1 MNTQEQR
8 RELDRALTAIFLD
21 RNAAFLGPVLCNLN
35 VGWSNKVKTARTNGL
50 DIQINPDWFM
60 TLPEATRKTVL
71 LHEVWHTARLHRV
84 REEDREH
91 DIWNQACDFA
101 INMALDQ
108 DGYTF
113 DGIDNIC
120 LDRRFTDK
128 AEEEIYQILM
138 QESQNQKSNGGGSG
152 KGKSQ
157 GQSSGSSNGGGN
169 NGEDSEQDDN
179 SLNNDMSNE
188 QPQDQDGQSIPQQ
201 EVTQQMVNSIVNAME
216 QAKQAGGQQ
225 AGSIPGSVTEF
236 IDKFL
241 TPIIPWTKVLQD
253 FFTALCDEQDY
264 TWKRPNRRYQD
275 MYMPSLQDDEEGLE
289 HLMYFIDTS
298 GSISDAQIKRV
309 NSEIKYIQ
317 EQIRPRKLTLVQ
329 FDCAIQDI
337 KEYELDDPFD
347 YVEIHGR
354 GGTNLDPVK
363 EMIDKYKPTAAV
375 IFSDLECAPMD
386 EPECKCPVVWIG
398 VDTSSSWSHT
408 PSFGK
413 LIEIN
418 T

>member
-8 RELDRALTAIFLD
+8 RELDRAMTAIFLD

-35 VGWSNKVKTARTNGL
+35 IGWNNKIKTARTNGL

-91 DIWNQACDFA
+91 DIWNQACDIA
-101 INMALDQ
+101 INLALED

-113 DGIDNIC
+113 DGIDGI
-120 LDRRFTDK
+120 RIDK
-128 AEEEIYQILM
+128 KFKHNSEEEIYQILLE
-138 QESQNQKSNGGGSG
+138 ESQNQQSNNGPSNSG
-152 KGKSQ
+152 IDNNQ
-157 GQSSGSSNGGGN
+157 GQSSGSSSSDGN
-169 NGEDSEQDDN
+169 NKDDQKDN
-179 SLNNDMSNE
+179 SLDNDMSNE
-188 QPQDQDGQSIPQQ
+188 APQDQNGQNITQQ
-201 EVTQQMVNSIVNAME
+201 EATQQMINSVVNAME
-216 QAKQAGGQQ
+216 QARQAGGQQ

-236 IDKFL
+236 LDKFL

-275 MYMPSLQDDEEGLE
+275 IYMPSLQDDEEGLE

-298 GSISDAQIKRV
+298 GSISDAQIQRV

-317 EQIRPRKLTLVQ
+317 EQIRPHKLTLVQ

-347 YVEIHGR
+347 YIEIHGR

-363 EMIDKYKPTAAV
+363 EMIDKVKPTAAV

-386 EPECKCPVVWIG
+386 EPECKCPIVWIG

-413 LIEIN
+413 LIKIN

>member
-1 MNTQEQR
+1 MNTQEQQ
-8 RELDRALTAIFLD
+8 RELDRAKTAIFLD
-21 RNAAFLGPVLCNLN
+21 RNAAFLGPILCNLDIHWN
-35 VGWSNKVKTARTNGL
+35 NKIPGARNNGL
-50 DIQINPDWFM
+50 EIQINPDWFLS
-60 TLPEATRKTVL
+60 LPESTRKSVL
-71 LHEVWHTARLHRV
+71 LHEVWHTARLHRI
-84 REEDREH
+84 REENRDH
-91 DIWNQACDFA
+91 KIWNQACDIV
-101 INMALDQ
+101 INNALHD
-108 DGYTF
+108 DGYSFEGLIT
-113 DGIDNIC
+113 
-120 LDRRFTDK
+120 LHKAEYKDK
-128 AEEEIYQILM
+128 SEEEIYEILIK
-138 QESQNQKSNGGGSG
+138 QSQKQNNSGGSG
-152 KGKSQ
+152 
-157 GQSSGSSNGGGN
+157 NGN
-169 NGEDSEQDDN
+169 NQNQAGIGLEPMDGDLS
-179 SLNNDMSNE
+179 NDPSTN
-188 QPQDQDGQSIPQQ
+188 QDGQSISEQ
-201 EVTQQMVNSIVNAME
+201 ELTQRMINNVVNAVE
-216 QAKQAGGQQ
+216 QAKQTGGEQ
-225 AGSIPGSVTEF
+225 ADSIPGSLSEF
-236 IDKFL
+236 LDKFL
-241 TPIIPWTKVLQD
+241 TPIIPWTKVLQN

-275 MYMPSLQDDEEGLE
+275 MYIPSLQDDEEGLE

-375 IFSDLECAPMD
+375 IFSDLECEPMD
-386 EPECKCPVVWIG
+386 EPECKCPIIWIG
-398 VDTSSSWSHT
+398 VDTSSNWSHT